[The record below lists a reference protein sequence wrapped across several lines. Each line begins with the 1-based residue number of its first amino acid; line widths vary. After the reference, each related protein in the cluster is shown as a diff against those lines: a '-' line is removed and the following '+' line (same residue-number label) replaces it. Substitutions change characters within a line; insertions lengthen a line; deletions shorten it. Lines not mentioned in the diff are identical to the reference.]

1 VIRYVRMV
9 TAPAVEPVTIDEARL
24 WCRIDADDATQ
35 DAMLQLLII
44 AMREHAEAITG
55 RAFASR
61 TLEFVM
67 DAFPPDD
74 EPIELPYPPLASV
87 SYITYVDA
95 SGADQTMGGSPDAFL
110 VDTASYPGRL
120 TPLFAGT
127 WPAIRDQIG
136 AVRIGYVAGY
146 ATTNLIPKALRVWMQ
161 ARIATIFE
169 NREHL
174 VMNNMVEIPRDF
186 ADGLLDSLRVRVM
199 FS

>member
-1 VIRYVRMV
+1 MIRYVRMV

-74 EPIELPYPPLASV
+74 EPIELP
-87 SYITYVDA
+87 
-95 SGADQTMGGSPDAFL
+95 
-110 VDTASYPGRL
+110 
-120 TPLFAGT
+120 
-127 WPAIRDQIG
+127 
-136 AVRIGYVAGY
+136 
-146 ATTNLIPKALRVWMQ
+146 
-161 ARIATIFE
+161 
-169 NREHL
+169 
-174 VMNNMVEIPRDF
+174 
-186 ADGLLDSLRVRVM
+186 
-199 FS
+199 